1 MENMDKVW
9 ALEQAS
15 RYAQKYAEAK
25 EENACILQQMKTIQE
40 TLAQAR
46 KEIQYL
52 SKLANTQ
59 QQYIEKL
66 EGRVASN
73 TNQNYRKETTILT
86 MSYLQV
92 VKDDAC

>member
-1 MENMDKVW
+1 MDKVW

-15 RYAQKYAEAK
+15 RYAQKYTAAK
-25 EENACILQQMKTIQE
+25 EENQRICAQIITMQE
-40 TLAQAR
+40 TLEQAK

-59 QQYIEKL
+59 QRYIEKL
-66 EGRVASN
+66 EGRVIST
-73 TNQNYRKETTILT
+73 TNKNKETTILT
-86 MSYLQV
+86 MNHLQV

>member
-9 ALEQAS
+9 ALEQAA
-15 RYAQKYAEAK
+15 RYAQKYAATK
-25 EENACILQQMKTIQE
+25 DENQRIAAQMIAIQE
-40 TLAQAR
+40 ALDQAK

-59 QQYIEKL
+59 QRYIEKL
-66 EGRVASN
+66 EGRASS
-73 TNQNYRKETTILT
+73 TAGKHKETTILT
-86 MSYLQV
+86 MNYLQV

>member
-9 ALEQAS
+9 AMEQAS
-15 RYAQKYAEAK
+15 RYAQKYAASK
-25 EENACILQQMKTIQE
+25 EENQRVLQQMKSIQE
-40 TLAQAR
+40 VLEQAK

-59 QQYIEKL
+59 QRYIEKL
-66 EGRVASN
+66 EGRVGS
-73 TNQNYRKETTILT
+73 TSSEHKETTILT